1 MLKGYLNCKDIS
13 KLLLGYIHF
22 ELNKKTMTRVA
33 MHLRNCPVCMEKYT
47 KIQKRKKELKQKMRK
62 IENRL
67 RMEMEIS
74 EYIDNEAGEDLIFNV
89 EGMLLCDEEYKRTL
103 IENEEIKRI
112 LKNGLIQITES
123 KKPDNTIKIIAK
135 MKAENRKKKKL
146 SENITRLFA
155 PLHHVFAKF
164 V

>member
-1 MLKGYLNCKDIS
+1 
-13 KLLLGYIHF
+13 
-22 ELNKKTMTRVA
+22 
-33 MHLRNCPVCMEKYT
+33 
-47 KIQKRKKELKQKMRK
+47 
-62 IENRL
+62 
-67 RMEMEIS
+67 MEIS

-155 PLHHVFAKF
+155 PLRHVFAKF